1 MSLITA
7 PRATVVAQSMRRK
20 TRPSMRTGSAEDCK
34 SKIEKSHCLEA
45 WEASKHMFASMAAWG
60 SGNDQPIADLMKD
73 VVHALE
79 RLECYS
85 AGQNNGTDRDA
96 FSVRHAL
103 SGRSFSGS
111 GYV

>member
-1 MSLITA
+1 
-7 PRATVVAQSMRRK
+7 
-20 TRPSMRTGSAEDCK
+20 
-34 SKIEKSHCLEA
+34 
-45 WEASKHMFASMAAWG
+45 MFASMAAWG